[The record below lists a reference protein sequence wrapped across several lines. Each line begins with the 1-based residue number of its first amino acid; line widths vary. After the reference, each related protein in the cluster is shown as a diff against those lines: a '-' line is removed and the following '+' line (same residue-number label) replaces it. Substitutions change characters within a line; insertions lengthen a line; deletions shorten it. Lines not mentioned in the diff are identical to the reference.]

1 MTKKDFL
8 RAVIR
13 VGLTLVTLA
22 TKPLKLKSPDEL
34 TTASG
39 RVGGASW
46 VISSESFGGSA
57 RSALWFLAFLA
68 SCSRSSAKG
77 LGLAPGAEVDC
88 VGIFGFAVADCGVGA
103 VVEAMGVAKLFE
115 IRATVSLASRKLPVT
130 LKSWLTS
137 WSDFGVGFF
146 RIWLIN
152 SKVIDSAVMP

>member
-1 MTKKDFL
+1 M

-39 RVGGASW
+39 RVGG
-46 VISSESFGGSA
+46 SFGGSA

-77 LGLAPGAEVDC
+77 LGLALGAEVDC
-88 VGIFGFAVADCGVGA
+88 VEDCGLAVAECGVGA
-103 VVEAMGVAKLFE
+103 VVE
-115 IRATVSLASRKLPVT
+115 
-130 LKSWLTS
+130 
-137 WSDFGVGFF
+137 
-146 RIWLIN
+146 
-152 SKVIDSAVMP
+152 VI